1 MYKKL
6 IALSAL
12 ALLSACSQGTG
23 VNSDPK
29 RVLNDYISRS
39 FQVRS
44 VSDKQVLLGY
54 LSREAKARLASWSD
68 EQFQEA
74 FIDNK
79 RQFVK
84 LVFTESK
91 AISPAEQ
98 EITYE
103 LSYVDL
109 GKGHDAKI
117 TQKKLAEMT
126 LEQGKWSI
134 SDVRNLKEL
143 VEYKNEMALP

>member
-1 MYKKL
+1 MFKKL
-6 IALSAL
+6 MALSAL
-12 ALLSACSQGTG
+12 ALLSACTQGTDMG
-23 VNSDPK
+23 SDPK

-39 FQVRS
+39 FQVHS

-54 LSREAKARLASWSD
+54 LTREAKARLAAWSD

-103 LSYVDL
+103 LSYVDQ

-126 LEQGKWSI
+126 LEQGKWQI